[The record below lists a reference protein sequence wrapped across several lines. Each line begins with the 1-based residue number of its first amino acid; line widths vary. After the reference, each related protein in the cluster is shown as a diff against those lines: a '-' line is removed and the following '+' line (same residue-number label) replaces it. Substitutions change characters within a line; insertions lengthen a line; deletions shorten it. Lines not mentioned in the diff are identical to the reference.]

1 MASSLNKVFL
11 LGNMTRDVEL
21 RYTAGGTAVTEVGMA
36 VNEKRK
42 QGDEWV
48 DDVTYVDVTL
58 WGKTAEIAGKYL
70 SKGFQILIEGRL
82 KLDSWEKDGQKH
94 YKMKVVGEKLQMLG
108 SRGAGGAGG
117 AAKSDS
123 GSSQYSDNSQ
133 DLDDSEIPF

>member
-21 RYTAGGTAVTEVGMA
+21 RYTGSGMAVTEIGMA

-70 SKGFQILIEGRL
+70 SKGSQILIEGRL

-108 SRGAGGAGG
+108 SRSAGSAP
-117 AAKSDS
+117 KSDS
-123 GSSQYSDNSQ
+123 GSSHQS
-133 DLDDSEIPF
+133 DDSHGVDSDEIPF

>member
-21 RYTAGGTAVTEVGMA
+21 RYTGSGMAVTEVGMA

-70 SKGFQILIEGRL
+70 SKGSQILIEGRL

-94 YKMKVVGEKLQMLG
+94 YKLKVVGEKLQMLG
-108 SRGAGGAGG
+108 SRGAGGAP
-117 AAKSDS
+117 KSDS
-123 GSSQYSDNSQ
+123 GGSQYSDDSQ
-133 DLDDSEIPF
+133 GVDDSEIPF